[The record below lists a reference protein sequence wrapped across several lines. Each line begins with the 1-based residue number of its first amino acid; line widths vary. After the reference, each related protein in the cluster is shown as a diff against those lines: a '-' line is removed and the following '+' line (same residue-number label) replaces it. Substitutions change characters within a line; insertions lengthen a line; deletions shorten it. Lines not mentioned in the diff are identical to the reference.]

1 MIMEKKAY
9 IAPQMEFVDIEPTTI
24 IATSNPGGPNI
35 GIVGGEENGGEEILS
50 NDRRGDWGN
59 LWNKD

>member
-1 MIMEKKAY
+1 
-9 IAPQMEFVDIEPTTI
+9 MEFVDIEPTTI

-50 NDRRGDWGN
+50 NNRRGDWGN